1 MKLSGPTEHK
11 SLHIAMYYAAEKL
24 QIDSPKSYSSAH
36 CAGAEDL
43 LKFVWDVALDSSP
56 TRSGQF
62 MSAVLGCSN
71 LLEIPQ
77 AHPIQSTYTQKGDP
91 YAK

>member
-11 SLHIAMYYAAEKL
+11 PLHIAMYYAAEKL
-24 QIDSPKSYSSAH
+24 QIDSEKSYSSAH

-43 LKFVWDVALDSSP
+43 LKFIWDVAFDSSP
-56 TRSGQF
+56 THSSQF
-62 MSAVLGCSN
+62 VSAVLGCSN

-77 AHPIQSTYTQKGDP
+77 ALPIQSTHTQKGGS

>member
-11 SLHIAMYYAAEKL
+11 PLHIAMYYAAEKL
-24 QIDSPKSYSSAH
+24 QIDSPKSYSSEQ

-43 LKFVWDVALDSSP
+43 LKFVWDVAFDSSP

-62 MSAVLGCSN
+62 VSAVLRCSN

-77 AHPIQSTYTQKGDP
+77 VRPIQSTHTQKGDH